1 MIWDISPLVEPRTAV
16 WPGDTPFSS
25 VENLSLR
32 RGDSVNLSEITLS
45 CHTGAHA
52 DAPSHYLEGEPSI
65 EEMPLEAF
73 LGACSLIDVR
83 PADGEVRAKDI
94 GVVKLQPRLLFR
106 TREKTDRTVFPVEF
120 TALSVDLIE
129 HLAALGVVLV
139 GLDSPSVD
147 VFDSV
152 DLPVHK
158 ALHRSAIANLEC
170 LQLDGVPA
178 GDYELVALPLRLR
191 GRDASPVRAVLR
203 DL

>member
-25 VENLSLR
+25 IENLSLR
-32 RGDSVNLSEITLS
+32 EGDSVNLSEIRLS
-45 CHTGAHA
+45 CHMGAHA

-65 EEMPLEAF
+65 EEMPLEAY
-73 LGACSLIDVR
+73 LGPCSLIDVR
-83 PADGEVRAKDI
+83 PAGDEVRAEDV
-94 GVVKLQPRLLFR
+94 GSVKLLPRVLLR
-106 TREKTDRTVFPVEF
+106 TQEKTESTVFPAEF
-120 TALSVDLIE
+120 TALTVDLVE
-129 HLAALGVVLV
+129 ALAEAGVILV

-147 VFDSV
+147 VFDSA

-158 ALHRSAIANLEC
+158 ALHRCGIANLEC
-170 LQLDGVPA
+170 LQLDGVPT
-178 GDYELVALPLRLR
+178 GNYELVALPLRLQ